1 MWEIEIWREQAKMVV
16 MKRPKMKFEQV
27 EVKFEKEEVKIEKE
41 IEEEEKFEKEI
52 VKIEQEQQQQP
63 KDQMM
68 RGDQSH
74 LHRE

>member
-1 MWEIEIWREQAKMVV
+1 MVV

-27 EVKFEKEEVKIEKE
+27 EVKIEKEIEAEVKIEKE
-41 IEEEEKFEKEI
+41 IGEE
-52 VKIEQEQQQQP
+52 VKIEQDQQLQP